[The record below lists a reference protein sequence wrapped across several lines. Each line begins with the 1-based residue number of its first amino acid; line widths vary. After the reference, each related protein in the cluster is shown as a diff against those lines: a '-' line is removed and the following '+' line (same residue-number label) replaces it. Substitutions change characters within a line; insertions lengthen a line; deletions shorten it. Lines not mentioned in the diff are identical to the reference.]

1 MPKPQSPQTLARV
14 LAADSTI
21 AAWHARAKAEAEL
34 TTAIRRRLPR
44 AIAERV
50 RVAEAV
56 PPTLTLATSTGAV
69 AAVVRQRLP
78 DILGELAREGCN
90 FTEIKVRVQV
100 RVDAAA
106 PEKTLKIQRNKADP
120 APLNRLADTL
130 AEGPLKA
137 AVRRLARRI

>member
-1 MPKPQSPQTLARV
+1 V
-14 LAADSTI
+14 
-21 AAWHARAKAEAEL
+21 H
-34 TTAIRRRLPR
+34 
-44 AIAERV
+44 
-50 RVAEAV
+50 VAEAV

-78 DILGELAREGCN
+78 DILGQLAREGCN
-90 FTEIKVRVQV
+90 FTEIRVRVQV